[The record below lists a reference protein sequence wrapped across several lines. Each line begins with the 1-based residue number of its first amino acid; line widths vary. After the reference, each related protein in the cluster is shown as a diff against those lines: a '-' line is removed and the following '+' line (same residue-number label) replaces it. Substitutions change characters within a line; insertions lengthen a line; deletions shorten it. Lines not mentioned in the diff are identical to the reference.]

1 LILKIGITV
10 QSLKGQFMTSLKN
23 TVKRE
28 IRKQKAIQRDQER
41 AERSDLDQLILLVS
55 QIEKRGL
62 CRAERNRL
70 IKNIKSQ
77 NENNPEGLAQAEKK
91 LKKLGVTLDA

>member
-1 LILKIGITV
+1 
-10 QSLKGQFMTSLKN
+10 MTNLKN
-23 TVKRE
+23 TIKRK

-77 NENNPEGLAQAEKK
+77 NENNPEYLAMAEKK
-91 LKKLGVTLDA
+91 LKKLGVNLNA

>member
-1 LILKIGITV
+1 
-10 QSLKGQFMTSLKN
+10 MTSQKN
-23 TVKRE
+23 KQKKE

-41 AERSDLDQLILLVS
+41 ALRSDLDQLILLVS

-70 IKNIKSQ
+70 IQNIKSQ
-77 NENNPEGLAQAEKK
+77 NENNPEYLAMAEKK
-91 LKKLGVTLDA
+91 LKKLGVTLNA

>member
-1 LILKIGITV
+1 
-10 QSLKGQFMTSLKN
+10 MTSQKN
-23 TVKRE
+23 KQKKE

-41 AERSDLDQLILLVS
+41 ALRSDLDQLILLVS

-70 IKNIKSQ
+70 IQNIKSQ
-77 NENNPEGLAQAEKK
+77 NENNPEYLAMAEKK
-91 LKKLGVTLDA
+91 LKKLAVTLNA

>member
-1 LILKIGITV
+1 
-10 QSLKGQFMTSLKN
+10 MTNLKN
-23 TVKRE
+23 TIKRK
-28 IRKQKAIQRDQER
+28 IRKQKAIERDQER

-77 NENNPEGLAQAEKK
+77 NENNPEYLAMAEKK
-91 LKKLGVTLDA
+91 LRKLGVNLNA

>member
-1 LILKIGITV
+1 
-10 QSLKGQFMTSLKN
+10 MTSLKN

>member
-1 LILKIGITV
+1 
-10 QSLKGQFMTSLKN
+10 MTSQKN
-23 TVKRE
+23 KQKKE

-41 AERSDLDQLILLVS
+41 ALRSDLDQLILLVS

-70 IKNIKSQ
+70 IQNIKSQ
-77 NENNPEGLAQAEKK
+77 NENNPEYLAMAEKK
-91 LKKLGVTLDA
+91 LKKLGVNLNA

>member
-1 LILKIGITV
+1 
-10 QSLKGQFMTSLKN
+10 MTSLKN

-77 NENNPEGLAQAEKK
+77 NRNNPEGLAMAEKK